1 MVIGDQ
7 ESLALATPAIEGIL
21 QGSEHGTVLFGLE
34 QDRKRQRIRS
44 YSLETYEEKVVE
56 DSSTFEALVPSLAD
70 ARRRRERKFT
80 NSQVEPLDEESIS
93 EMMELADDEKI
104 VFEEE

>member
-1 MVIGDQ
+1 
-7 ESLALATPAIEGIL
+7 
-21 QGSEHGTVLFGLE
+21 LE

-56 DSSTFEALVPSLAD
+56 DTSTFEALVPSLAD

-80 NSQVEPLDEESIS
+80 NSQVNPLDQEEIT

-104 VFEEE
+104 VYEEE